1 MNIEIDPGT
10 IDAMRSLQQKTG
22 VGVSKLLSSR
32 RDVPAGLT
40 ASKIEG
46 WRSGK
51 TRRAKREDVEYVLS
65 VWNSLP
71 QYEFVEVTEDVSLML
86 RAYRDQSGVGPYAL
100 LRGRRA
106 DRPKGLKSPMVQRW
120 LEGQAGGVRKDHL
133 DFVLARW
140 RAVINGSRDRV
151 PITGDYLAQLQLHR
165 TRSGVGPTKL
175 LTLGGVPDSLSVAML
190 RNWINGK
197 IGTARRDHLEF
208 VLERWAALPTAD
220 ISLSGLGIEPHKVR
234 CRQVVVT
241 DESRPWSG
249 HGVDVR
255 LPLTQE
261 IIAELV
267 ALQEKS
273 GLGPAPLFKW
283 AAKHGIPIPRGVSA
297 QALGAC
303 MRSGP
308 KTVSSQLLA
317 FAIETWRAVCVHGE
331 RLVPIEGWM
340 MTSLLRSRDVGFLPE
355 RLFDGAADVP
365 NGLDAGVIGE
375 WLDGSAAEAKKNH
388 LDWVLDRC
396 KALSISEMPRVMI
409 TEDVRA
415 ALIAHRERTGV
426 GASALLKGARDIP
439 TGLSASLVTAWIG
452 GYIDS
457 ARKDYLDYVIARWK
471 ALPDARGGGSAT

>member
-1 MNIEIDPGT
+1 M
-10 IDAMRSLQQKTG
+10 
-22 VGVSKLLSSR
+22 LSSR

-51 TRRAKREDVEYVLS
+51 TRKAKKEDVEYVLS

-71 QYEFVEVTEDVSLML
+71 QYEFVEVTEDVSSML

-175 LTLGGVPDSLSVAML
+175 LALAGGVPDGLSVAML

-197 IGTARRDHLEF
+197 IGTARRDHLQF

-234 CRQVVVT
+234 CKQVVVT
-241 DESRPWSG
+241 DEGRPWSG

-283 AAKHGIPIPRGVSA
+283 AAMQGISIPRGVSA

-317 FAIETWRAVCVHGE
+317 FAIETWRAVCVHRE
-331 RLVPIEGWM
+331 RPMPIEGWM

-365 NGLDAGVIGE
+365 DGLDASVIGE

-396 KALSISEMPRVMI
+396 KTLSKCEMPRVAI
-409 TEDVRA
+409 TKGIRA
-415 ALIAHRERTGV
+415 MLIAQCERSGV
-426 GASALLKGARDIP
+426 EPSVVLKGARDVP
-439 TGLSASLVTAWIG
+439 GGLSAPLISAWIG

-471 ALPDARGGGSAT
+471 LLPDA